1 MKTERSPQTEPD
13 KIPDLRLKRREKQ
26 AVPLPEELKRKAL
39 DIAREHPDPD
49 CSLLQRQLKIGYPTA
64 AALRDFLLRSNQ
76 N

>member
-13 KIPDLRLKRREKQ
+13 KIPDLNLERREKQ
-26 AVPLPEELKRKAL
+26 TVPLSEELKRKAL
-39 DIAREHPDPD
+39 DIAREHPAPD

-64 AALRDFLLRSNQ
+64 AALRDFLLSNAQ